1 MFVTF
6 AAALAAMP
14 STLRVSTMSNHQSSS
29 APLPPPPALTSTA
42 SAAGAASAPPA
53 AVAATTVAGAASS
66 PTSCTTCRRWAS
78 ATPRSLPNQTLLQT
92 YQSKLHLPTTDH
104 EKTSI
109 EVQIFENKGY
119 KIPELGQPSV
129 SLSIW
134 FGLRGGKAKSRLKTG
149 KKKDRNIGKAKI

>member
-1 MFVTF
+1 
-6 AAALAAMP
+6 
-14 STLRVSTMSNHQSSS
+14 MSNHQSPS
-29 APLPPPPALTSTA
+29 APLPPLLAPTSTA
-42 SAAGAASAPPA
+42 SAAGAASTPPA
-53 AVAATTVAGAASS
+53 AAATTVAGVASS
-66 PTSCTTCRRWAS
+66 PASCTTCRRWAS
-78 ATPRSLPNQTLLQT
+78 ATPRGLPNQTLLQT

-134 FGLRGGKAKSRLKTG
+134 FGLRGGKQRV
-149 KKKDRNIGKAKI
+149 D